1 MKNGYSSKVSVS
13 VGTRVTNELREF
25 AVIATYLSVCFT
37 ALAYLKATIL
47 EAHGIAFAPF
57 GFAVVK
63 ALLCAKFV
71 LVGRA
76 LHVGERFKTMPLIWP
91 TLHKSVA
98 FLVLLLVLNLLE
110 EIVLGLIHHRTLID
124 SIAEIGG
131 GTIDQLIATSFVV
144 LLTLIPF
151 FAFRSLGEVVGERNL
166 VRVFFTA
173 RHSVDNP

>member
-1 MKNGYSSKVSVS
+1 MKNGYSSTISI
-13 VGTRVTNELREF
+13 GARLTNELREF
-25 AVIATYLSVCFT
+25 AVISAYLYVCFT

-47 EAHGIAFAPF
+47 QAHGIAFAPF

-91 TLHKSVA
+91 TLHKSLA
-98 FLVLLLVLNLLE
+98 FLALLLILNLLE
-110 EIVLGLIHHRTLID
+110 EIVVGLIHHRTVAN

-131 GTIDQLIATSFVV
+131 GTLDQLIATSFVI
-144 LLTLIPF
+144 LLILIPF
-151 FAFRSLGEVVGERNL
+151 FAFRSLGEVVGEHNL
-166 VRVFFTA
+166 VRVFFMA
-173 RHSVDNP
+173 RHRVDGA

>member
-1 MKNGYSSKVSVS
+1 MKNGYSSTISI
-13 VGTRVTNELREF
+13 GARLTNELREF
-25 AVIATYLSVCFT
+25 AVISAYLYVCFT

-47 EAHGIAFAPF
+47 QAHGIAFAPF

-91 TLHKSVA
+91 TLHKSLA
-98 FLVLLLVLNLLE
+98 FLVLLLILNLLE
-110 EIVLGLIHHRTLID
+110 EIVVGLIHHRTVAN

-131 GTIDQLIATSFVV
+131 GTLDQLIATSFV
-144 LLTLIPF
+144 LLLILIPF
-151 FAFRSLGEVVGERNL
+151 FAFRSLGEVVGEHNL
-166 VRVFFTA
+166 VRVFFMA
-173 RHSVDNP
+173 RHRVDGA

>member
-1 MKNGYSSKVSVS
+1 MKNGRLPAISI
-13 VGTRVTNELREF
+13 GARLTNELREF
-25 AVIATYLSVCFT
+25 AVIAGYLYVCFT

-47 EAHGIAFAPF
+47 QAHGIAFAPF
-57 GFAVVK
+57 GFAIVK

-91 TLHKSVA
+91 TLHKSLA

-110 EIVLGLIHHRTLID
+110 EIVVGLIHHRTVAD

-131 GTIDQLIATSFVV
+131 GTLDQLFATSFVV

-166 VRVFFTA
+166 VRVFFMA
-173 RHSVDNP
+173 RHKVDNP